1 MYSVG
6 TCRRWDCAIKEE
18 RRVLDMGFGLVL
30 ETNKSSSVMHIIC
43 TKHLPSSAAH
53 KVALMIMQVA
63 EANNS
68 FMAEAEEDD
77 GRESFV

>member
-1 MYSVG
+1 
-6 TCRRWDCAIKEE
+6 
-18 RRVLDMGFGLVL
+18 
-30 ETNKSSSVMHIIC
+30 
-43 TKHLPSSAAH
+43 
-53 KVALMIMQVA
+53 MIMQVA